1 MTNFTDAL
9 GELVKFMVAVS
20 SITSLMTWRRDG
32 PREDQSFIEASD
44 YVLDSLSDAD
54 KTSKIEL
61 HNARNIRD
69 QLTIEQVE
77 ELYNEKII
85 RSWTNRN

>member
-20 SITSLMTWRRDG
+20 SIAGAMTWRKGG
-32 PREDQSFIEASD
+32 PREDSAFIEATD

-54 KTSKIEL
+54 KTGKIEL

-77 ELYNEKII
+77 ELYNEKVI
-85 RSWTNRN
+85 RSWPNRN